1 MFKQLSPEAEGMGRA
16 ESGRASTD
24 VDEEQSGT
32 QSTAYISPFVDFL
45 VLFVLT
51 AAAAATVL
59 VVL

>member
-1 MFKQLSPEAEGMGRA
+1 MGRA